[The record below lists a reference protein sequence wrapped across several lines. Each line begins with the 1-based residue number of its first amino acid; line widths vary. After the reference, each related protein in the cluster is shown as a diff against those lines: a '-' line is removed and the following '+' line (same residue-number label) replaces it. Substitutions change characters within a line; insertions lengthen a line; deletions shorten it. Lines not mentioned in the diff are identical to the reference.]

1 MKIWG
6 GPCLNDE
13 KLPDSFD
20 RALNQGRLHTHEV
33 AFGTERECRNL
44 KHKQVKSM

>member
-1 MKIWG
+1 MKSVGGG
-6 GPCLNDE
+6 GPCLNDQ

-33 AFGTERECRNL
+33 AIGT
-44 KHKQVKSM
+44 